1 VRYELLVDGEAHGK
15 AASDE
20 AACAWIR
27 AYRAEHAQDDPDATH
42 VQVRRLSALSW
53 LTGGSLVPGKRAD
66 LTVVSLDGSPYHPW
80 EDPAVAVVFG
90 GSPERV
96 VTTLVDGEAVYER
109 GGFAWH
115 ELRRKATSARA
126 KMLGG
131 SNAPAAGVPV
141 AGS

>member
-53 LTGGSLVPGKRAD
+53 LTGGSLVPRD
-66 LTVVSLDGSPYHPW
+66 DFLDGPLHS
-80 EDPAVAVVFG
+80 VV
-90 GSPERV
+90 EQ
-96 VTTLVDGEAVYER
+96 
-109 GGFAWH
+109 
-115 ELRRKATSARA
+115 LRQR
-126 KMLGG
+126 
-131 SNAPAAGVPV
+131 
-141 AGS
+141 